1 MRQRTAA
8 AVSAVPRIA
17 PIRLAQSKLSL
28 IRDLAGALQ
37 SALVPLACIVFATG
51 YCFDD
56 LYVALLGTVLMFT
69 ANIVFG
75 CLRLRERLLFLFL
88 HAGIALFLLTRP
100 VIGTLDEDRTWM
112 LSSPESTWFAI
123 TAIFVSLVFLFLGAV
138 TYSTVVSFNER
149 RRKERDELR
158 SGIEVIGA
166 SEEAFGRNARGILGS
181 VADLTSKLKHSERI
195 RYIRTA
201 SLLCFLVC
209 YVAALYEGYIK
220 LSYMSGLAYEEYY
233 LIDADEHVPWI
244 IGVLRPMM
252 LYAFCS
258 YLACMPRRR
267 PTVICLALYVST
279 TVPMLMIGSRSD
291 FVIAFL
297 FAALYFVLRAVT
309 DTEERWITKR
319 LITVVCIAAPLGIF
333 AMGAMNYTRARL
345 YHRRLR
351 IYVFDIRCALQTGRY
366 LYGAGPWLRREPPD
380 SRPGISLLLDRRRY
394 RYHYAGLH
402 RPDVFR
408 LPQSG

>member
-158 SGIEVIGA
+158 SGIEVVGA

-252 LYAFCS
+252 L
-258 YLACMPRRR
+258 
-267 PTVICLALYVST
+267 
-279 TVPMLMIGSRSD
+279 
-291 FVIAFL
+291 
-297 FAALYFVLRAVT
+297 
-309 DTEERWITKR
+309 
-319 LITVVCIAAPLGIF
+319 
-333 AMGAMNYTRARL
+333 
-345 YHRRLR
+345 
-351 IYVFDIRCALQTGRY
+351 
-366 LYGAGPWLRREPPD
+366 
-380 SRPGISLLLDRRRY
+380 
-394 RYHYAGLH
+394 
-402 RPDVFR
+402 
-408 LPQSG
+408 

>member
-1 MRQRTAA
+1 M
-8 AVSAVPRIA
+8 
-17 PIRLAQSKLSL
+17 
-28 IRDLAGALQ
+28 
-37 SALVPLACIVFATG
+37 PLACIVFATG

-158 SGIEVIGA
+158 SGIEVVGA

-252 LYAFCS
+252 L
-258 YLACMPRRR
+258 
-267 PTVICLALYVST
+267 
-279 TVPMLMIGSRSD
+279 
-291 FVIAFL
+291 AFL
-297 FAALYFVLRAVT
+297 LLSCVHAAPPSYGYLPCAVCFHYRAHADDLDPISSSRFVRGALLVLRAVT
-309 DTEERWITKR
+309 DTE
-319 LITVVCIAAPLGIF
+319 
-333 AMGAMNYTRARL
+333 
-345 YHRRLR
+345 
-351 IYVFDIRCALQTGRY
+351 
-366 LYGAGPWLRREPPD
+366 GAG
-380 SRPGISLLLDRRRY
+380 
-394 RYHYAGLH
+394 
-402 RPDVFR
+402 
-408 LPQSG
+408 LPSA

>member
-100 VIGTLDEDRTWM
+100 VIGTLDDHRTWM

-158 SGIEVIGA
+158 SGIEVVGA

-209 YVAALYEGYIK
+209 YIAALYEGYIK

-244 IGVLRPMM
+244 I
-252 LYAFCS
+252 
-258 YLACMPRRR
+258 RRAS
-267 PTVICLALYVST
+267 PH
-279 TVPMLMIGSRSD
+279 D
-291 FVIAFL
+291 
-297 FAALYFVLRAVT
+297 
-309 DTEERWITKR
+309 
-319 LITVVCIAAPLGIF
+319 VVCVLLLSCVHAAPPSYGYLPCAVCFHYRAHADDRLSIRFRHRVFVRGALLRF
-333 AMGAMNYTRARL
+333 ACG
-345 YHRRLR
+345 
-351 IYVFDIRCALQTGRY
+351 D
-366 LYGAGPWLRREPPD
+366 
-380 SRPGISLLLDRRRY
+380 RY
-394 RYHYAGLH
+394 RRALDYQTLDNGGVH
-402 RPDVFR
+402 
-408 LPQSG
+408 SGPPLASSQWAP